1 MTNKFHIKNENGYWY
16 VNDNVLQV
24 PTTHIDGY
32 AFSLGKEGRL
42 NISQGEENDEFTRRI
57 DIRVF
62 QNGRFTSK
70 IFVNSAETGY
80 LKKYVETPI
89 DGYVFISKNEK
100 GVYAYYRESDLQSMM
115 DSLGV
120 ESIKSKP
127 SKSFFINKDKWK
139 IYDGML
145 SGKMLNS
152 ESFISVVS
160 SGIIKKH
167 KNDSYIYID
176 FTNVDVEKRYVIV
189 KKQNKEGNNN
199 FASSV
204 LYVDNQM
211 LTKDLY
217 DEIKKKEYYWY
228 IGSAP
233 EKARDERNKQIKKN
247 YKQFIHG
254 KAIEN
259 SELDMSSKQLNVL
272 ETILSKLKR
281 NK

>member
-42 NISQGEENDEFTRRI
+42 NISQVEENDEFTRRI

>member
-42 NISQGEENDEFTRRI
+42 NISQVEENDEFTRRI

-100 GVYAYYRESDLQSMM
+100 GVYAYYRESDLQGMM
-115 DSLGV
+115 DSLGI

-160 SGIIKKH
+160 SGVIKKH

-189 KKQNKEGNNN
+189 KKKNKEGNND
-199 FASSV
+199 FSSSV

-217 DEIKKKEYYWY
+217 DEIKKSEYYWY
-228 IGSAP
+228 IGTAP

-247 YKQFIHG
+247 YKQFIRG
-254 KAIEN
+254 KVIDN

>member
-32 AFSLGKEGRL
+32 AFSLGKEGRI
-42 NISQGEENDEFTRRI
+42 NISQHEENEEFTRRI

-70 IFVNSAETGY
+70 IFTNSEETGY

-100 GVYAYYRESDLQSMM
+100 GVYAYYRESDLQGMM
-115 DSLGV
+115 DSIGV

-145 SGKMLNS
+145 SGTMLNS

-160 SGIIKKH
+160 SGVIKKH

-189 KKQNKEGNNN
+189 KKKNKEGNND
-199 FASSV
+199 FSSSV

-217 DEIKKKEYYWY
+217 DEIIKKEYYWY
-228 IGSAP
+228 IGNAP
-233 EKARDERNKQIKKN
+233 QKARDERNKQIKKN
-247 YKQFIHG
+247 YKQVIHG
-254 KAIEN
+254 KVIEN
-259 SELDMSSKQLNVL
+259 SELDMSSRQLNVL